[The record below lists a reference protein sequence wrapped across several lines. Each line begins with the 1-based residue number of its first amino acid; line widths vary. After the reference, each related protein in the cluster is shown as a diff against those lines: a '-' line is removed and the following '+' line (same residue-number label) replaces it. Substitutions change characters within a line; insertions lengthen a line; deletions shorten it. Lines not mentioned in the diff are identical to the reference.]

1 MGKIKR
7 NKVKGQ
13 SIIFDWGNTLVFD
26 PFDDIKYLVAKR
38 GLEYSKK
45 TFGVDFDLERF
56 IAYWS
61 SSNENLSYQF
71 ASHFMQEEPFIQ
83 WGLRS
88 IGVPDD
94 VRVLLGPKILEIYR
108 EEFRNLLVN
117 DPRKELLKKVLTSI
131 KNKGKQ
137 TAIISNDRTFSA
149 KASFAWMG
157 IENLIDHYLP
167 SEIIGFEKPDPI
179 VIRVA
184 AEYFG
189 HGTEQIIYVGDD
201 PIRDIKLAHS
211 AGAKAI
217 LSIPPKKYQ
226 NSTVWRD
233 YDKNSDKPEGTIESL
248 EELLNVIE

>member
-1 MGKIKR
+1 MKNTKRTKIQ
-7 NKVKGQ
+7 GQ

-26 PFDDIKYLVAKR
+26 PFDDLKYIIAKK
-38 GLEYSKK
+38 GLEYARK
-45 TFGVDFDLERF
+45 TYGIEFDLERF
-56 IAYWS
+56 IADWS
-61 SSNENLSYQF
+61 SSNEHLSFQY

-88 IGVPDD
+88 VGVPDD
-94 VRVLLGPKILEIYR
+94 VRALLGLKILEMYR
-108 EEFRNLLVN
+108 EEFRNLLMN
-117 DPRKELLKKVLTSI
+117 DPRKEIIRKTLTNI

-167 SEIIGFEKPDPI
+167 SEIIGFEKPNPI

-189 HGTEQIIYVGDD
+189 HGVEQIIYVGDD
-201 PIRDIKLAHS
+201 PVRDIQLAHQ

-217 LSIPPKKYQ
+217 LSIPPVRYRH
-226 NSTVWRD
+226 STVWRD
-233 YDKNSDKPEGTIESL
+233 YENHPDQPDATIESL
-248 EELLNVIE
+248 EELVGVIE

>member
-1 MGKIKR
+1 MSKSK
-7 NKVKGQ
+7 NKKVQGQ

-26 PFDDIKYLVAKR
+26 PFDDLKYTVAKK
-38 GLEYSKK
+38 GLEYARK
-45 TFGVDFDLERF
+45 TYGIEFDLERF
-56 IAYWS
+56 IAEWS
-61 SSNENLSYQF
+61 SSNEHLSFQY
-71 ASHFMQEEPFIQ
+71 ASHFMQEEPFVQ
-83 WGLRS
+83 WALRS
-88 IGVPDD
+88 VGVSDD
-94 VRVLLGPKILEIYR
+94 VRALLGVKILEMYR
-108 EEFRNLLVN
+108 GEFRNLLMN
-117 DPRKELLKKVLTSI
+117 DSRKEIIRKTLTNV

-189 HGTEQIIYVGDD
+189 HGPEQIIYVGDD
-201 PIRDIKLAHS
+201 PIKDIHLAHS

-217 LSIPPKKYQ
+217 LSVPPSKYRH
-226 NSTVWRD
+226 STVWRD
-233 YDKNSDKPEGTIESL
+233 YENHPDKPDATIKSL
-248 EELLNVIE
+248 EELADVID

>member
-1 MGKIKR
+1 MTKSNI
-7 NKVKGQ
+7 NKVQGQ
-13 SIIFDWGNTLVFD
+13 SVIFDWGNTLVFD
-26 PFDDIKYLVAKR
+26 PFDDLKYTVAKR
-38 GLEYSKK
+38 GLEYARK
-45 TFGVDFDLERF
+45 TYGIEFDLERL
-56 IAYWS
+56 IAEWS
-61 SSNENLSYQF
+61 SSNEHLSFQY

-88 IGVPDD
+88 VGVPDD
-94 VRVLLGPKILEIYR
+94 VRALLGVKILEMYR
-108 EEFRNLLVN
+108 VEFRNLLMN
-117 DPRKELLKKVLTSI
+117 DPRKEIIRKTLTDI

-189 HGTEQIIYVGDD
+189 HSTEHIIYVGDD
-201 PIRDIKLAHS
+201 PIRDIQLAHK

-217 LSIPPKKYQ
+217 LSIPPARYRT
-226 NSTVWRD
+226 STAWRNYED
-233 YDKNSDKPEGTIESL
+233 HPDQPDATIESL
-248 EELLNVIE
+248 EDLVDVIE